1 MSAFDQQLSLLKK
14 EMTVQGRRV
23 LDLCTQAVDCF
34 FDSDI
39 DKAREVIL
47 ADDAIDKADVEIER
61 ASVPLLAMGQT
72 QEHAIRSVLTIVKVN
87 NELERIADDGV
98 TIAEG
103 VFEARR
109 FTERTPDTFRV
120 MANSVLGMLR
130 DATRSLERE
139 DAALAR
145 QVLLFDDTVQ
155 RFKKEILL
163 DAENQVAT
171 GAFSPGFAFR
181 LLGVVKAVD
190 RISDHATNICEQ
202 VIYLRR
208 GLIVR
213 HRPDG
218 WSDPELPHAF
228 GADSENES

>member
-1 MSAFDQQLSLLKK
+1 
-14 EMTVQGRRV
+14 
-23 LDLCTQAVDCF
+23 
-34 FDSDI
+34 
-39 DKAREVIL
+39 
-47 ADDAIDKADVEIER
+47 
-61 ASVPLLAMGQT
+61 
-72 QEHAIRSVLTIVKVN
+72 
-87 NELERIADDGV
+87 
-98 TIAEG
+98 
-103 VFEARR
+103 
-109 FTERTPDTFRV
+109 

-218 WSDPELPHAF
+218 WSDPELPHPF